1 MTLLSSF
8 SATWHLQLGFGSMN
22 VLPSQIIFRC
32 RQPGRSSTYIKVV
45 ITYNLTMKFTYK
57 ILLTLIT
64 MSIFINSCKKQAP
77 VCTGNCETINANGSV
92 INKLTS
98 TSAASVPVS
107 LSWVKFVGGFSQKEV
122 IATVNS
128 KIDGSFNLTSNIDTT
143 YFSKGYFLSLSV
155 GKSNDYIILG
165 YSGLTETRTYVF
177 DQNAFQAKQF
187 EVYKKANL
195 KLKLNRTLNDNFQ
208 RYAITHSNVADF
220 YLYDY
225 NVQSPQEVI
234 DRNTSEINIETVAD
248 VYTKIKTVKTF
259 ANGTSTTTLDSVICT
274 TSSTSIYDVTF

>member
-1 MTLLSSF
+1 
-8 SATWHLQLGFGSMN
+8 
-22 VLPSQIIFRC
+22 
-32 RQPGRSSTYIKVV
+32 
-45 ITYNLTMKFTYK
+45 MKPTYK
-57 ILLTLIT
+57 ILVTLI
-64 MSIFINSCKKQAP
+64 SISLFTTACKKQAP
-77 VCTGNCETINANGSV
+77 VCAGNCGTINANGNV
-92 INKLTS
+92 VNKLT
-98 TSAASVPVS
+98 TANAAGVPVS
-107 LSWVKFVGGFSQKEV
+107 LSWVKFVGGVSQKEV

-165 YSGLTETRTYVF
+165 YSGLIETRTYVF

-208 RYAITHSNVADF
+208 SYAITHSNVADF

-234 DRNTSEINIETVAD
+234 DRNISEINIETVAD

-259 ANGTSTTTLDSVICT
+259 ANGTSTTTLDSIRCT
-274 TSSTSIYDVTF
+274 TNSTSIYTINF